1 MKKIGKFLFVEQCST
16 NTEETKPCIIH
27 IDAID
32 CITCTNISGLGEVV
46 VIETDN
52 TKILCNDP
60 DNFFTEFEN
69 LISSE
74 EEEWQSIK

>member
-1 MKKIGKFLFVEQCST
+1 MKKIGKFLFVEQCFADI
-16 NTEETKPCIIH
+16 EETKPCIIH

-32 CITCTNISGLGEVV
+32 NTVCANHSKLGEVV

-52 TKILCNDP
+52 TKIICKDP

-74 EEEWQSIK
+74 EEEW

>member
-1 MKKIGKFLFVEQCST
+1 MKKIGKFLFVEQCFT
-16 NTEETKPCIIH
+16 DAEETKPCIIH

-32 CITCTNISGLGEVV
+32 CITCTNISRLGEVV

-52 TKILCNDP
+52 AKILCNDP

-74 EEEWQSIK
+74 EEEW